1 MSIYHNNLRYQ
12 GKLNSELGLMVVE
25 FDPVVGATSSYLS
38 MNPVIAE
45 NFDGSRDFDFGAK
58 FSERLEATV
67 SFTKLDNNQSRDFT
81 QSEVRTVLK
90 WLTGSKKV
98 SWLDLL
104 RYDGTID
111 CSILGRFTDVKIQ
124 KMDSRTVGF
133 RAVFRSVSPWAY
145 SPVQASSYVI
155 GDSGQIHITLD
166 NPSDDLYSY
175 VYPKVIFKNT
185 DGEYLT
191 IFNDAIEGDKLT
203 LNNLSANETV
213 LMDSNQ
219 IIRSDKEGKVF
230 GEDFNYK
237 WLRLAP
243 GVNEI
248 SIYGHG
254 EISIEYRY
262 PIKIGDGATDIE
274 NILPTCGGIITPDNP
289 EQGDTPSSPSYRT
302 EQADWN
308 AKPGESGYVKNRT
321 HWVEQE
327 LKLMLPEITPAYN
340 AADNAFYQ
348 SGSLP
353 LQDEQ
358 QYYVIWNNKDYSVP
372 AANNQL
378 ITNDFVIS
386 NTSTGT
392 IRFAPLNG
400 ATSVEVAIYQITET
414 VYKLDNKFLDIE
426 PMSNDEID
434 VIFNEVMGV

>member
-262 PIKIGDGATDIE
+262 PIKIGDGATDI
-274 NILPTCGGIITPDNP
+274 
-289 EQGDTPSSPSYRT
+289 
-302 EQADWN
+302 
-308 AKPGESGYVKNRT
+308 
-321 HWVEQE
+321 
-327 LKLMLPEITPAYN
+327 
-340 AADNAFYQ
+340 
-348 SGSLP
+348 
-353 LQDEQ
+353 
-358 QYYVIWNNKDYSVP
+358 
-372 AANNQL
+372 
-378 ITNDFVIS
+378 
-386 NTSTGT
+386 
-392 IRFAPLNG
+392 
-400 ATSVEVAIYQITET
+400 
-414 VYKLDNKFLDIE
+414 
-426 PMSNDEID
+426 
-434 VIFNEVMGV
+434 